1 MQAKLTDEGG
11 SGGVATATT
20 LSAGELLAR
29 MESVPFTRWHLKPRI
44 IMGCAT
50 FFDAFTALSIAS
62 AVPVLK
68 SSGG

>member
-1 MQAKLTDEGG
+1 MPAQRLDEGA
-11 SGGVATATT
+11 SGGAAASGA
-20 LSAGELLAR
+20 LNGAELLAR

-62 AVPVLK
+62 AVPVLE
-68 SSGG
+68 S